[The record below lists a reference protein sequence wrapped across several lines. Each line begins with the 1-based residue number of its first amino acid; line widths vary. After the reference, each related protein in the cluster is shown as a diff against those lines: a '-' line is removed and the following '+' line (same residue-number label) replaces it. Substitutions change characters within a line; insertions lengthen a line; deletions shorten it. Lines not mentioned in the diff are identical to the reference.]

1 MLFSEASILLLL
13 LSLFLSHIEA
23 EKRLLFSSSSF
34 DELLCWLAPLG
45 IVGGGGT
52 GKFDLT
58 STLVVSCLVIFVG
71 DCDDGGDGGDAS
83 LRPAGLTFPWAASV
97 GGQSF
102 WMSPKLLFVVSGAA
116 SLMEALPTALGLFA
130 SLLTEE

>member
-45 IVGGGGT
+45 IGGGGGNGT
-52 GKFDLT
+52 TFDLT
-58 STLVVSCLVIFVG
+58 STLVFSSLVIFVG
-71 DCDDGGDGGDAS
+71 DCDDDGGGGGDA
-83 LRPAGLTFPWAASV
+83 P
-97 GGQSF
+97 
-102 WMSPKLLFVVSGAA
+102 
-116 SLMEALPTALGLFA
+116 LG
-130 SLLTEE
+130 